1 MATWHHSETHD
12 TWHRSDTHGHVAPF
26 RHTHQVG
33 HHLLLI
39 GNQGVG
45 KNKLTDR
52 MLELLGAEREYFQ
65 LHRDTTVAALTQV
78 VISYLIT
85 A

>member
-1 MATWHHSETHD
+1 MTQ
-12 TWHRSDTHGHVAPF
+12 GHVAPWI
-26 RHTHQVG
+26 HTYQAG

-52 MLELLGAEREYFQ
+52 MLELLNAEREYFQ

-78 VISYLIT
+78 IT
-85 A
+85 T